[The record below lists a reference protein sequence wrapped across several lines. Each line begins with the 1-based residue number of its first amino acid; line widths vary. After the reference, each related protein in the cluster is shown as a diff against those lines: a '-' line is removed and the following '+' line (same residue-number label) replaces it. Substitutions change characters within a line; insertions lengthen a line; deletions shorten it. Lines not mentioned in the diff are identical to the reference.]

1 MGNVSCCG
9 HRNQFYFCELACG
22 LEGLFKNIV
31 CRAGNKNLMEFLYRR
46 GLERGQHPFLKS
58 TSQFNDETMAV
69 CDLVRDRSTFISVPS
84 RCLES
89 SPSKTDTLNVN
100 IEL

>member
-1 MGNVSCCG
+1 MSPAAATEINSTSGLVNMPVG
-9 HRNQFYFCELACG
+9 LRDFFKTLCE
-22 LEGLFKNIV
+22 
-31 CRAGNKNLMEFLYRR
+31 RAGNKNLMEFHYRR

-69 CDLVRDRSTFISVPS
+69 CDIVRDRSTFISVLS

-89 SPSKTDTLNVN
+89 SLPRLTL
-100 IEL
+100 